1 MANFTTYLIVNKRT
15 GLPIYAGSTQHFNV
29 RRSNH
34 KSRCN
39 NSNDPGHHYPLY
51 QYIRSHGGFDNF
63 QMVVYK
69 QHRSRTACMK
79 SEVKL
84 IKEIRPVGNVV
95 HKN

>member
-1 MANFTTYLIVNKRT
+1 
-15 GLPIYAGSTQHFNV
+15 
-29 RRSNH
+29 
-34 KSRCN
+34 
-39 NSNDPGHHYPLY
+39 
-51 QYIRSHGGFDNF
+51 
-63 QMVVYK
+63 MVVYK